1 MKKNVLVTVSGIAI
15 LGGIAW
21 FGAHHAERV
30 MVDKGI
36 ERFKQAL
43 GPDVSFTYTR
53 AKPGL
58 LGRSVRFYGLV
69 FRQGPETMT
78 ADEAE
83 LSKPDT
89 QDSDVTRIHHLSSR
103 NFQPADPAGSL
114 HLATVE
120 MDDLALPTRT
130 EDPAA
135 PTMQSLSIGH
145 VQATGLHGFA
155 SALQSDIAADTAAM
169 DNFGANEASH
179 LQARNVSLSTDV
191 APPRHV
197 HADSIVVDGVALADL
212 YTSLTTGAPYS
223 AHISSTTRDITID
236 RLSMD
241 GTTPLMRAK
250 RVLSHATHTD
260 ATEQEVSSIQELELR
275 PDVPNMG
282 WLPSLGYDHFVGNV
296 VLNDTYTPKTGT
308 LHVET
313 LSIDSAN
320 MGRLHINGEFT
331 QAASASML
339 NGNNADMQVTSMTM
353 TYIDHGLVPR
363 ALGAIAAARGLP
375 PQAFVAFVQSQS
387 ATAQN
392 PAYAGFF
399 RWLGNPGKQTLSIGI
414 KPDQPMP
421 LMQVVATL
429 GNLASMPELA
439 KQIGLSVQAH

>member
-21 FGAHHAERV
+21 FGAHHAEHV

-43 GPDVSFTYTR
+43 GPDVSFTYKR

-69 FRQGPETMT
+69 FRQGPDTMT

-83 LSKPDT
+83 LTKPDT
-89 QDSDVTRIHHLSSR
+89 QDSDVTRIHHLSFR
-103 NFQPADPAGSL
+103 NFQLAYPAGSL
-114 HLATVE
+114 RLAGVE
-120 MDDLALPTRT
+120 MDDLSLPTHT
-130 EDPAA
+130 EDPTA
-135 PTMQSLSIGH
+135 PTLQSLSIGH
-145 VQATGLHGFA
+145 AQATGLHGFV
-155 SALQSDIAADTAAM
+155 SALQSDISADTAAV
-169 DNFGANEASH
+169 DNFGANEVSH

-197 HADSIVVDGVALADL
+197 HADSLVVDGVALADL
-212 YTSLTTGAPYS
+212 YTSLTTGAPYTTHAS
-223 AHISSTTRDITID
+223 TRDITID
-236 RLSMD
+236 QLSMD
-241 GTTPLMRAK
+241 GATPLMRAR

-260 ATEQEVSSIQELELR
+260 TTEQEVSSIQDLELR

-282 WLPSLGYDHFVGNV
+282 WLPSLGYDRFVGNV

-313 LSIDSAN
+313 FSIDSAN
-320 MGRLHINGEFT
+320 MGRLHINGEFA

-339 NGNNADMQVTSMTM
+339 NTNNTDMQVSSMTIN
-353 TYIDHGLVPR
+353 YIDHGLVPK

-375 PQAFVAFVQSQS
+375 PQAFIGFVQSQS

-399 RWLGNPGKQTLSIGI
+399 RWLANPGKQTLSIGI
-414 KPDQPMP
+414 KPAQPLP

-429 GNLASMPELA
+429 GSLASMPDLA
-439 KQIGLSVQAH
+439 EKIGLSVQTH